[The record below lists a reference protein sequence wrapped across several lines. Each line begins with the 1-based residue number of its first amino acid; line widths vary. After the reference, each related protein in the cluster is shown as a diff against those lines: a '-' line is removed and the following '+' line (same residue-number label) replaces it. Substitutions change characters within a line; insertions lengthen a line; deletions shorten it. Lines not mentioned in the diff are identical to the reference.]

1 MTSVIKAAL
10 ALEHNQIPPNIFFD
24 SPNPGI
30 PFKEANLQVPT
41 SIMTWPKDRME
52 RISVNCFGIG
62 GANAHVIMES
72 MAAYCG
78 QGYNKQGL
86 ARVNGHQSR
95 LLSVSAMSQE
105 SLQQRIQGII
115 NYANEYPAL
124 LPDLAYTLGERREH
138 MKHRAFAVA
147 YPGKPIDTSAFKA
160 SEVRPADLVFVFTG
174 QGAQWPGMG
183 NDLMETF
190 ESFRQDIQDMD
201 SALQELAS
209 PPNWSLHGKSAASVF
224 LILQD
229 TYEQSR

>member
-24 SPNPGI
+24 SPNPSI
-30 PFKEANLQVPT
+30 PFKEANLHVPT
-41 SIMTWPKDRME
+41 TIMPWPKDRRE

-78 QGYNKQGL
+78 QGSKTQELTNLLGDK
-86 ARVNGHQSR
+86 SR

-105 SLQQRIQGII
+105 SLEQRIQGII
-115 NYANEYPAL
+115 GYATNYPAL

-138 MKHRAFAVA
+138 MKHRAFAVVH
-147 YPGKPIDTSAFKA
+147 PRKPIDTSSFQTSQAK
-160 SEVRPADLVFVFTG
+160 SADLVFVFTG

-183 NDLMETF
+183 KDLMETF
-190 ESFRQDIQDMD
+190 ESFRTDIQNMD
-201 SALQELAS
+201 NALQELES
-209 PPNWSLHGKSAASVF
+209 PPNWSLQGKSVTVVIP
-224 LILQD
+224 ILGGCL
-229 TYEQSR
+229 